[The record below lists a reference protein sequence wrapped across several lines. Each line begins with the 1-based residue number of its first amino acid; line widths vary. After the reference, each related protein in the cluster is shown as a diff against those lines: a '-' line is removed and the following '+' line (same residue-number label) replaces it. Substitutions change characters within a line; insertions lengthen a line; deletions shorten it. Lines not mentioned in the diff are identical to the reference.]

1 MALVEQIEQSIFS
14 AHTLRMDE
22 DDSKPDGPPNQ
33 IDDQGM
39 LQPMTLICRHC
50 GHHQDQASGAPYP
63 DKCEK
68 CGMDGF
74 VT

>member
-1 MALVEQIEQSIFS
+1 
-14 AHTLRMDE
+14 MDE
-22 DDSKPDGPPNQ
+22 DDTKNGGPPKQ

-39 LQPMTLICRHC
+39 FQSMTLICRHC
-50 GHHQDQASGAPYP
+50 GHHQDRASNAPFP
-63 DKCEK
+63 DKCDK